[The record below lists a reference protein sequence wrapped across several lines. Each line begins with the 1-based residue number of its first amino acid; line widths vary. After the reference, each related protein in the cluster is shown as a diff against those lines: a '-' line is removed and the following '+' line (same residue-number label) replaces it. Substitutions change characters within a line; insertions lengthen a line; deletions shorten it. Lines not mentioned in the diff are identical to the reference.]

1 MADAVRLTLVHHH
14 PGRLRLRG
22 EWLRAPLS
30 AAARSLV
37 QGLGA
42 LPGMGQVQHSG
53 QTGSVLCEYPPGELT
68 AEAILEALGDLGIE
82 VVEPT
87 GERWDV
93 AGAVYR
99 VAHGA
104 NEVVRELTDQ
114 KADLK
119 LLAPVGLAAWGVAQ
133 LVRSPVP
140 VRWDNLLWWSYSLFT
155 QLNHPHKPEPSEK
168 DRRP

>member
-1 MADAVRLTLVHHH
+1 MAEPVRLTLAHHH

-22 EWLRAPLS
+22 EWLRAPLTT
-30 AAARSLV
+30 AARALV
-37 QGLGA
+37 QALGT
-42 LPGMGQVQHSG
+42 LPGMSQVQHSG
-53 QTGSVLCEYPPGELT
+53 QTGSVLCEYQPAELT
-68 AEAILEALGDLGIE
+68 AEAIFEALSDQGIE

-99 VAHGA
+99 VAAGA

-155 QLNHPHKPEPSEK
+155 QLNHPHAAKSAEK
-168 DRRP
+168 DRGP